1 MSNLETDN
9 KFLKKSALFNI
20 FGTALKICGP
30 LLTIL
35 LARIFGAAEFGI
47 FISTQTLLLWASG
60 AVAFLCTGAIF
71 IGSPTPFISAELLVL
86 VALGFQWWRG
96 KRRLAWQ

>member
-1 MSNLETDN
+1 MNDLETDN

-47 FISTQTLLLWASG
+47 FVSTQALLLWAS
-60 AVAFLCTGAIF
+60 VSVTFLCTGVIF

-86 VALGFQWWRG
+86 VALEFQWWLK